1 MFQLSQKAI
10 DEFKKI
16 YSQEHK
22 VDLSDENANQLGI
35 ELLAFMKLIYKP
47 IPLDSIGLRVLF
59 RCDCLFGFSVN
70 KRQLDF
76 NLGVLYPLGVQK

>member
-10 DEFKKI
+10 DEFKAI
-16 YSQEHK
+16 YSQEHG
-22 VDLSDENANQLGI
+22 VNLSNEDANRLGI
-35 ELLAFMKLIYKP
+35 ELLEFMKLIYKP
-47 IPLDSIGLRVLF
+47 ILLDSIDLRVLF

-76 NLGVLYPLGVQK
+76 NWGFLYPLGV